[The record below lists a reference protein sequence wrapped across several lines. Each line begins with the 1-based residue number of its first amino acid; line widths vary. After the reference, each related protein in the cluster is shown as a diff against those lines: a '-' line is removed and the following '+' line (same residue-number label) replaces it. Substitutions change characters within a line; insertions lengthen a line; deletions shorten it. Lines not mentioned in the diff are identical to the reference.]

1 MITMDSMPVSANS
14 PYRADAH
21 KFRVAAYGDT
31 PAALAEIFEE
41 NVNMAVW
48 QREPSNDVQDAV
60 DRIAKT
66 NGSLMAA
73 MTVSPQSALAA
84 ISESLGTAPPCALAA
99 DIVELVK
106 MFCYLLGLERAGLR
120 LRTLDSAMCPRF
132 HVDRVPCRLITTYQG
147 DGTEWLE
154 HTGVDRSKL
163 GLGNAGKPDSRSGV
177 MRMSGDI
184 QQLRSGE
191 VALMKGELWEGN
203 EGAGLVHRSPAV
215 ATDDQRLLLTLDVSS

>member
-1 MITMDSMPVSANS
+1 MITMDSTPVAANS
-14 PYRADAH
+14 PYSADAH

-48 QREPSNDVQDAV
+48 RREPSNDVQNAV
-60 DRIAKT
+60 DRIT
-66 NGSLMAA
+66 NTAGSLMAA
-73 MTVSPQSALAA
+73 MTVSPKSTLAA
-84 ISESLGTAPPCALAA
+84 VSEALGIKAPCALSA
-99 DIVELVK
+99 DIAELVE
-106 MFCYLLGLERAGLR
+106 MFCDLLGLERAGLR

-147 DGTEWLE
+147 GGTEWLE

-177 MRMSGDI
+177 VKTFGDI
-184 QQLRSGE
+184 QQLDSGD

-215 ATDDQRLLLTLDVSS
+215 GARDKRLLLTLDVSS